1 MKTNI
6 LLLSL
11 LGTSCAYDETKYNIE
26 LGEVVDGLRSSETT
40 VTSGSG
46 GTVTLTIPFEATDS
60 SILLTLKSNALLSL
74 ETVSDAEGNILLD
87 TLDWYG
93 ESQALTDAI
102 YADSNDVVLNWP
114 IRDSDEQLSAGDWE
128 FTFATLNDLG
138 VYKSDYDATVYTQIK
153 EDEDLET
160 GTIAV
165 TIGLTS
171 DLEGDADLLEGVQAA
186 AVCWQEMWTDFGLE
200 LDINWISVDLDPALP
215 YPIAS
220 SEIEQVA
227 SEGTE
232 RDILML
238 IGETVNN
245 DDGTLGLAGSV
256 PGALIA
262 TERSAVVISWLEN
275 AGIDAVFDSAEVQ
288 TMCETMAHETGHYLG
303 LYHPVE
309 SDFIEWDALEDTPMC
324 GDEWDC
330 ENEMSDNMMYPYP
343 VCNSGGCVNQVE
355 MSGDQLGVVQRYV
368 GTL

>member
-1 MKTNI
+1 MRIFI
-6 LLLSL
+6 LLGL
-11 LGTSCAYDETKYNIE
+11 LEPACRYDEAKYNIE
-26 LGEVVDGLRSSETT
+26 PGEVVDGLRSSETA
-40 VTSGSG
+40 VISGTD
-46 GTVTLTIPFEATDS
+46 GTVTVTVPFTETDT
-60 SILLTLKSNALLSL
+60 SILLTVTSNSLLSV
-74 ETVSDAEGNILLD
+74 ETIYDGEGNLLFD
-87 TLDWYG
+87 TVDWYG

-114 IRDSDEQLSAGDWE
+114 IRETDEQLSEGDWE

-138 VYKSDYDATVYTQIK
+138 VYTSDYEASVYTQIK
-153 EDEDLET
+153 EDPDLSA
-160 GTIAV
+160 GTVSV
-165 TIGLTS
+165 TIGLTP
-171 DLEGDADLLEGVQAA
+171 DTEEDEDLLQGVQAA
-186 AVCWQEMWTDFGLE
+186 ASCWQEMWSGLG
-200 LDINWISVDLDPALP
+200 LSLNINWISVDLDPALP

-220 SEIEQVA
+220 SEIAQL
-227 SEGTE
+227 SQQGTE

-245 DDGTLGLAGSV
+245 DEGTLGIAGSI

-275 AGIDAVFDSAEVQ
+275 AGIDAVFDSEEIQ

-324 GDEWDC
+324 EDEWDC
-330 ENEMSDNMMYPYP
+330 EDQMSENMMYPYP
-343 VCNSGGCVNQVE
+343 ICTASGCVNQTE
-355 MSGDQLGVVQRYV
+355 LTPDQQGVIQRYT